1 MTVKV
6 IFQAV
11 LSILAG
17 AAFIAVGIY
26 FLSSRF
32 LKKLNEASN
41 SNNTE
46 GNSFR
51 AKGSGYTSIALGAVT
66 LMQALLIFTFP
77 TAASLLSLVY
87 LFFILAAVIIL
98 VYIFK
103 QKKVFSKGLDWK
115 ISEKFEIS
123 LKRGKIKF
131 INYYN
136 FWGI

>member
-41 SNNTE
+41 SNNNE

-66 LMQALLIFTFP
+66 LVQALLIFTFP

-103 QKKVFSKGLDWK
+103 
-115 ISEKFEIS
+115 
-123 LKRGKIKF
+123 
-131 INYYN
+131 
-136 FWGI
+136 